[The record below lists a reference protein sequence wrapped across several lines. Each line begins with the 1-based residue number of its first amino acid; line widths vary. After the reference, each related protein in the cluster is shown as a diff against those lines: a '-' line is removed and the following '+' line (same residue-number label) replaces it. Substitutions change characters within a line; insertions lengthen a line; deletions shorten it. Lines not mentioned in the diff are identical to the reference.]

1 MNRYER
7 SSFIVAAVISIT
19 VHATAAVYLG
29 HYDAPFA
36 DQPQSTDS
44 VMRISLA
51 PARPAAQEPEPEP
64 LPEPETI
71 PEPEPPP
78 PPPLRKPVPK
88 PEPVHEPLPE
98 PEPISLLLF
107 KNTSFNHT

>member
-1 MNRYER
+1 MTHYER

-51 PARPAAQEPEPEP
+51 PASPAAQEPEPEAFR
-64 LPEPETI
+64 LGRYSGSKKD
-71 PEPEPPP
+71 
-78 PPPLRKPVPK
+78 LRRSSERYIVEMRGRGAPSI
-88 PEPVHEPLPE
+88 ERECSWLTE
-98 PEPISLLLF
+98 RARRIF
-107 KNTSFNHT
+107 R